1 MSRALFHMIVFEP
14 PACWGACL
22 LNGER
27 LLAFVRAKIHVLAKP
42 CQRKEY
48 QRILCFTFLVALWL
62 SVVPLC
68 ATDIL
73 SVLPRFLASLTAAPS
88 PSNQASPARDCCREL
103 AVPGQDSCHNREPP
117 SRHYHVRFNLEG
129 LLDFQGMH
137 SAATQGEDGH
147 GLPSVNFRKRPN
159 YDNTKRSLMKIQR
172 GRQQCPT

>member
-22 LNGER
+22 LNGES
-27 LLAFVRAKIHVLAKP
+27 LLAFVRAKIHVHL
-42 CQRKEY
+42 
-48 QRILCFTFLVALWL
+48 LCFTFLVALWL

-73 SVLPRFLASLTAAPS
+73 SVLPRFLASLTPPT
-88 PSNQASPARDCCREL
+88 PSNQDCCREL
-103 AVPGQDSCHNREPP
+103 DVPNREPP
-117 SRHYHVRFNLEG
+117 SRHCHVRFNLEG

-147 GLPSVNFRKRPN
+147 GLPIVNFRKRPN